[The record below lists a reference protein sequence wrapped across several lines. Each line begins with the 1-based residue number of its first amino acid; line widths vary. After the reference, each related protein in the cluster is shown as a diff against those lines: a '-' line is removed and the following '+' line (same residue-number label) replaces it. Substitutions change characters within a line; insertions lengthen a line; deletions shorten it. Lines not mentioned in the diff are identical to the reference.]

1 MASTD
6 ADIAEFQRHRPK
18 LMGIAYRMLGSM
30 HDAEE
35 VLQDAWLRWQ
45 PQDRSAI
52 ESSEAWLVTATTR
65 LALDRLRRARTE
77 REHYVGPW
85 LPEPLPEEEAQVTPH
100 ALAERADDLSL
111 SFMLLLERLNPDE
124 RAAFLLH
131 DVFDLDY
138 PRIAAMLE
146 QTEAT
151 CRQRVHRARQKLR
164 EDRTRRKVDQ
174 QTVARLLERF
184 ARALAEPTDEVL
196 GQLLAEDA
204 MLFSD
209 GGGIRRAALRPL
221 YGRERLTRMYK
232 QLALLRRLEDWRVE
246 TLHGESVL
254 VVNEGGKLGWIA
266 WIHTDGE
273 RILAIHSVVNP
284 EKLSRPIFV
293 TNRDSRAS

>member
-1 MASTD
+1 MD
-6 ADIAEFQRHRPK
+6 AHIAEFQSHRPK
-18 LMGIAYRMLGSM
+18 LMGIAYRMLGS
-30 HDAEE
+30 
-35 VLQDAWLRWQ
+35 VQDAWLRWQ
-45 PQDRSAI
+45 PQDRAVI
-52 ESSEAWLVTATTR
+52 DSSEAWLVTATTR

-77 REHYVGPW
+77 REHYIGPW
-85 LPEPLPEEEAQVTPH
+85 LPEPLSEDEAQVTPH
-100 ALAERADDLSL
+100 ALAEQADDLSL

-138 PRIAAMLE
+138 PRIAEMLE
-146 QTEAT
+146 QSEAT

-164 EDRTRRKVDQ
+164 EDKSRRKVDQ
-174 QTVARLLERF
+174 KTVARLLERF
-184 ARALAEPTDEVL
+184 ARAMAEPTDEVL
-196 GQLLAEDA
+196 GELLAEDA

-221 YGRERLTRMYK
+221 SGRERLTRMYK
-232 QLALLRRLEDWRVE
+232 QLALLRRIEDWRVE

-273 RILAIHSVVNP
+273 RILAIHSVLNP

-293 TNRDSRAS
+293 TDRDSRAS